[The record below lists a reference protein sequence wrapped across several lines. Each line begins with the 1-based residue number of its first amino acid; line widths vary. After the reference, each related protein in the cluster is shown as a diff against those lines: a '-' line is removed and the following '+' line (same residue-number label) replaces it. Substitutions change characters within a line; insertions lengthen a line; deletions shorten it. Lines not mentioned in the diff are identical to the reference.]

1 MIKMITLTSGL
12 GHIDVFTNE
21 ERTYLYAVPHGYV
34 GPSLVKKDLEFMND
48 FDLKS
53 ISEWSYIVDTSEV
66 KVVNPIN
73 PFLLKGLKRFSNMKE
88 YVVYAPSPIVRL
100 MIQLSSWINKPNRV
114 IKKKE
119 LLLSEYLQK

>member
-1 MIKMITLTSGL
+1 MIKITTLPSGL

-21 ERTYLYAVPHGYV
+21 ERTYLNAVPHGYV
-34 GPSLVKKDLEFMND
+34 GPSLVTKDLEFMND

-73 PFLLKGLKRFSNMKE
+73 LFLLKGLKRFSNMKE

-100 MIQLSSWINKPNRV
+100 MIQLSNWINKPDRV

-119 LLLSEYLQK
+119 LLLSEYLKK

>member
-1 MIKMITLTSGL
+1 MIKITTLDSSF

-21 ERTYLYAVPHGYV
+21 ERSFLYAVPHGYV
-34 GPSLVKKDLEFMND
+34 GPALVKKDLKFMND
-48 FDLKS
+48 FDLGS
-53 ISEWSYIVDTSEV
+53 TAEWSYIVDTSKV

-73 PFLLKGLKRFSNMKE
+73 PFLLKGLSRFSNMKE

-100 MIQLSSWINKPNRV
+100 MIKLSAWINRPDRV

-119 LLLSEYLQK
+119 DLLLELQK